1 MRIGVLGTG
10 TVGRTLA
17 SAMLRSGHEVRLG
30 SRTSGNEAAVAWAA
44 EIGGPASE
52 GTFAD
57 AAGFAELVI
66 NATAG
71 AASLDALT
79 LAGAEQLAGKVL
91 LDVANPLDFS
101 HGMPPTLTVCN
112 DDSLGEQIQREFADV
127 RVVKTLN
134 TVTAAVMVDPSL
146 VPGTHTIF
154 VAGNDAE
161 AKTQAGELLRELGWP
176 AASIL
181 DVGDI
186 TAARGLEMYLP
197 LWLRLWGAKGT
208 AILNVEVRAG
218 DAEQATS

>member
-17 SAMLRSGHEVRLG
+17 SALLSNGHEVRLG
-30 SRTSGNEAAVAWAA
+30 SRKAGNEAAVAWAT

-57 AAGFAELVI
+57 AAGFGELVV

-71 AASLDALT
+71 AASLEALR
-79 LAGAEQLAGKVL
+79 LAGSEQLAGKVL

-101 HGMPPTLTVCN
+101 RGMPPTLTVCN
-112 DDSLGEQIQREFADV
+112 DDSLAEQIQREFADV

-134 TVTAAVMVDPSL
+134 TVTASVMVDPAS
-146 VPGTHTIF
+146 VPGPHTVF
-154 VAGNDAE
+154 VAGDEPE
-161 AKTQAGELLRELGWP
+161 AKAQASELLQELGWP
-176 AASIL
+176 AGSIL
-181 DVGDI
+181 DLGDI

-197 LWLRLWGAKGT
+197 LWLRLYGAKGT
-208 AILNVEVRAG
+208 GVLNVEVRAG
-218 DAEQATS
+218 E